1 MFDTVDWSHA
11 NGDEIDRGFDQFGGL
26 QAAAAAEICRLIRA
40 AEVAQ
45 VWVADGARSLLDWV
59 SARLRIRHATA
70 CQLVSVARRLSDL
83 PVLSARFACGDL
95 SLDQTDA
102 ISKMA
107 TADTEEGLIEEA
119 LGLSNLALDGMARRS
134 AGRSTEDERTV
145 WERRRL
151 VRQWNLDESELRFH
165 GNLSAAEGKMFDQ
178 AIDDRVNVMGP
189 NPETGMFDLF
199 ETRSADALVELAVTT
214 GDQTVSLPQMTVF
227 ADLEALTSKA
237 DGVAELSNTALIP
250 NETARRLSCDCV
262 LEIVITDGSA
272 VVGVGRNSRTI
283 PVENDEGDEKIHPHP
298 GENDHALLPE
308 LLLPVG
314 APYITWSHLL
324 QWVHPDNPHVATKR
338 NPLEAVLG
346 LASLHRPDLWSE
358 AKEELGRLH
367 PHRLGGQEVTRLMG
381 GDKENDG
388 YHRSYAPKHLDHHPQ
403 TTGQTFLGSDKE
415 NHGYHHSYA
424 PKHLDHHPQTMGQT
438 FSTLQ

>member
-1 MFDTVDWSHA
+1 MTAITGVGSEKSQNRLTTPLNLSLVERMFDTMDWSHA

-26 QAAAAAEICRLIRA
+26 QAAAAAEICRLIQTA
-40 AEVAQ
+40 DIAQ
-45 VWVADGARSLLDWV
+45 LWMADGARSLLDWV

-70 CQLVSVARRLSDL
+70 GQLVSVARRLSDL

-102 ISKMA
+102 ISRMA

-134 AGRSTEDERTV
+134 AGRSTEDERSV

-262 LEIVITDGSA
+262 LETVITDGSA

-283 PVENDEGDEKIHPHP
+283 PGWLRRLVNHRDG
-298 GENDHALLPE
+298 GRCQW
-308 LLLPVG
+308 VG
-314 APYITWSHLL
+314 CSNTRWLQVHHIQHWSHGGPTDLDNLILL
-324 QWVHPDNPHVATKR
+324 CGFHHRFVHEHGWHITGKPGDQVVFR
-338 NPLEAVLG
+338 
-346 LASLHRPDLWSE
+346 RPDWTPYPGPMS
-358 AKEELGRLH
+358 KLH
-367 PHRLGGQEVTRLMG
+367 PRLDALVGTRP
-381 GDKENDG
+381 
-388 YHRSYAPKHLDHHPQ
+388 S
-403 TTGQTFLGSDKE
+403 
-415 NHGYHHSYA
+415 
-424 PKHLDHHPQTMGQT
+424 
-438 FSTLQ
+438 

>member
-1 MFDTVDWSHA
+1 MRLILDSPMTAITGVGSEKSQNRLTTPLNLSLVERMFDTMDWSHA

-26 QAAAAAEICRLIRA
+26 QAAAAAEICRLIQTA
-40 AEVAQ
+40 DIAQ
-45 VWVADGARSLLDWV
+45 LWMADGARSLLDWV

-70 CQLVSVARRLSDL
+70 GQLVSVARRLSDL

-102 ISKMA
+102 ISRMA

-134 AGRSTEDERTV
+134 AGRSTEDERSV

-262 LEIVITDGSA
+262 LETVITDGSA

-283 PVENDEGDEKIHPHP
+283 PGWLRRLVNHRDSGRCQW
-298 GENDHALLPE
+298 
-308 LLLPVG
+308 VG
-314 APYITWSHLL
+314 CSNTRWLQVHHIQHWSHGGPTDLDNLILL
-324 QWVHPDNPHVATKR
+324 CGFHHRFVHEHGWHITTNENNQFQFRKSDWILYPKPKPDFHPR
-338 NPLEAVLG
+338 LAVLV
-346 LASLHRPDLWSE
+346 D
-358 AKEELGRLH
+358 
-367 PHRLGGQEVTRLMG
+367 TR
-381 GDKENDG
+381 
-388 YHRSYAPKHLDHHPQ
+388 
-403 TTGQTFLGSDKE
+403 
-415 NHGYHHSYA
+415 
-424 PKHLDHHPQTMGQT
+424 
-438 FSTLQ
+438 ST